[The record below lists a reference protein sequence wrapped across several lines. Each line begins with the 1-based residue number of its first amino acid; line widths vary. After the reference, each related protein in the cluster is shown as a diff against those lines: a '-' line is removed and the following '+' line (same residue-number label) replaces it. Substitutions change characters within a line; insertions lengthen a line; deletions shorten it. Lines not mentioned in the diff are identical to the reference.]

1 MKPKIIFFTNILLSF
16 KPDSLFFAIA
26 FCFSDPKQKVKKPSF
41 LNYPSPA
48 LKCSQLM
55 FRRISLDLT
64 VKCKQYLP
72 LRKSC
77 PKIFKPHFLFENYFF
92 SLSCLGFTD
101 ITLVDIGYQL
111 NVKEW
116 FPFSRDSSI
125 DLWGL
130 ASIYTV
136 IYLQLNPQSLG

>member
-1 MKPKIIFFTNILLSF
+1 
-16 KPDSLFFAIA
+16 
-26 FCFSDPKQKVKKPSF
+26 
-41 LNYPSPA
+41 
-48 LKCSQLM
+48 M